1 MPDDLTLHYHRLTHS
16 AALVGEFDDR
26 PERQTELLAWV
37 LEAVRAIAA
46 ARGLALETGPEP
58 LPPHLSRDLWPAQP
72 SPALFDE
79 SEDPDLSGCAE
90 DGPEWVPHF
99 RTIIEAGA
107 GFAPGELAQGAAEDG
122 AERVMQAAES
132 WWGAEGMSGFK
143 IPSPAE
149 LERHITAEE
158 QSILS
163 DLADTAMRAPSERWR
178 PGSSVWIAVPSGFY
192 GRVELRFKEIM
203 WAAGWLVVV
212 RSDQRDGDALEISAL

>member
-1 MPDDLTLHYHRLTHS
+1 MTDDLTLHYHRLTHS
-16 AALVGEFDDR
+16 AALVGEFDGR
-26 PERQTELLAWV
+26 PERQAELLAWV

-132 WWGAEGMSGFK
+132 WWGRRG
-143 IPSPAE
+143 
-149 LERHITAEE
+149 
-158 QSILS
+158 
-163 DLADTAMRAPSERWR
+163 
-178 PGSSVWIAVPSGFY
+178 
-192 GRVELRFKEIM
+192 
-203 WAAGWLVVV
+203 
-212 RSDQRDGDALEISAL
+212 